1 MHLQLQFEKQAIT
14 CLRRVKHETQNQ
26 EQTQE
31 LRISDGMPDIGSIIG
46 AWGQVILR
54 GKEWQSDMV
63 SVSGGTKVWIQYVPE
78 EGGEIQCVESWLPFQ
93 MRWDI
98 PQTQHDGV
106 IQAQCYLRS
115 VDARSTSA
123 RKLMVRTNVAVVVC
137 ALQEREQELYS
148 PGNLPEDIQQRSEMY
163 PVELPVEAGEKAL
176 ALEETLVLPSAAP
189 PVEQLLRYHLQ
200 PQITEIKM
208 VADKV
213 VFRGNANLHIHYKTA
228 EGGIH
233 SWDLELPFT
242 QYSELQKEY
251 TDDARVQMFP
261 CVTALEID
269 REEDRYQVK
278 TGIVCQYR
286 INQRHMVE
294 TVTDTYSPHRETT
307 PEYQQLQLPGI
318 LETRTE
324 TIHPQISVS
333 LDAMRLADVQFL
345 PEPFMTSPGEEGKLY
360 GRFQV
365 LYYDME
371 GQLRTAIQPWE
382 QMYTQDAGSDV
393 TFDSMI
399 YPSGKTQ
406 WTLMSGSVQLS
417 TDMQLVTESIGG
429 SPIDMVIGIEA
440 GELRG
445 SDPNR
450 PSLILRRTE
459 NTDLWNL
466 AKKAGSTEVAIREAN
481 GLQSDPEPDRMLLIP
496 IV

>member
-1 MHLQLQFEKQAIT
+1 
-14 CLRRVKHETQNQ
+14 
-26 EQTQE
+26 
-31 LRISDGMPDIGSIIG
+31 
-46 AWGQVILR
+46 
-54 GKEWQSDMV
+54 
-63 SVSGGTKVWIQYVPE
+63 
-78 EGGEIQCVESWLPFQ
+78 
-93 MRWDI
+93 
-98 PQTQHDGV
+98 
-106 IQAQCYLRS
+106 
-115 VDARSTSA
+115 
-123 RKLMVRTNVAVVVC
+123 
-137 ALQEREQELYS
+137 
-148 PGNLPEDIQQRSEMY
+148 
-163 PVELPVEAGEKAL
+163 
-176 ALEETLVLPSAAP
+176 
-189 PVEQLLRYHLQ
+189 
-200 PQITEIKM
+200 
-208 VADKV
+208 
-213 VFRGNANLHIHYKTA
+213 
-228 EGGIH
+228 
-233 SWDLELPFT
+233 
-242 QYSELQKEY
+242 
-251 TDDARVQMFP
+251 
-261 CVTALEID
+261 
-269 REEDRYQVK
+269 
-278 TGIVCQYR
+278 
-286 INQRHMVE
+286 
-294 TVTDTYSPHRETT
+294 
-307 PEYQQLQLPGI
+307 
-318 LETRTE
+318 
-324 TIHPQISVS
+324 
-333 LDAMRLADVQFL
+333 MRLADVQFL

-496 IV
+496 IE